1 MASVPGTAGR
11 FVPRAVAA
19 GIRNRLGYTHKRVA
33 LRPQKGAARLREA
46 YEACKSA
53 FSKARAGRQ
62 ALRGFWLGVA
72 QPQVSCSQKISLSHG
87 EFRATWLT
95 G

>member
-1 MASVPGTAGR
+1 MASVPGTEGR

-19 GIRNRLGYTHKRVA
+19 GIRDRLGNTLKVVV
-33 LRPQKGAARLREA
+33 RPQKGAARLREA
-46 YEACKSA
+46 YEACTSA

-62 ALRGFWLGVA
+62 ALCGFWLAVA
-72 QPQVSCSQKISLSHG
+72 QPQASCSQKMSLSHD
-87 EFRATWLT
+87 EFRTTWLT

>member
-11 FVPRAVAA
+11 FVPRAVGA
-19 GIRNRLGYTHKRVA
+19 GIRDRLGRIHKRVA
-33 LRPQKGAARLREA
+33 VRPQKGAARLREA
-46 YEACKSA
+46 YEACTSA

-62 ALRGFWLGVA
+62 ALRGCFLAVA
-72 QPQVSCSQKISLSHG
+72 QRQASCSQLSHG
-87 EFRATWLT
+87 EFRTTWLT